1 MRLAVQQLVHL
12 RADPQP
18 SLADSIVEEVLSEER
33 KITDGRSDE
42 TQETGTRQ
50 RFVAAL
56 KGQLLLCP
64 SAAEV
69 AVFLQACNLRAAS
82 ALLWEV
88 GQKEITG
95 A

>member
-18 SLADSIVEEVLSEER
+18 SLADSIMEEALS
-33 KITDGRSDE
+33 DGRNDE
-42 TQETGTRQ
+42 TRETRTRQ

-88 GQKEITG
+88 GQREITG

>member
-18 SLADSIVEEVLSEER
+18 SLADSIMEEALS
-33 KITDGRSDE
+33 DGRNDE
-42 TQETGTRQ
+42 TRETRTRQ

-88 GQKEITG
+88 GQRVITG